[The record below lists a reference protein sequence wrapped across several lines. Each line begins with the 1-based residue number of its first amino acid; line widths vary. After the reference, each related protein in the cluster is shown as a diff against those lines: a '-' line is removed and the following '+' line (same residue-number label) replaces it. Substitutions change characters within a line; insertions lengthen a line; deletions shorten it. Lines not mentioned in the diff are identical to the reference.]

1 MITNFRFVVAS
12 GGTFVVSRLLIHL
25 SQSDWWCGQC
35 WCLVMS
41 FLLLAGVSIIA
52 TRTEWRNYMFAV
64 VCIHVVCMRGLNSV
78 LDDEKIFY
86 AIVAMVYAVL

>member
-1 MITNFRFVVAS
+1 MAS
-12 GGTFVVSRLLIHL
+12 GGAFVVSRLLIHF
-25 SQSDWWCGQC
+25 SQSDRWCGQC

-52 TRTEWRNYMFAV
+52 TRTGWRSYMFAV

-86 AIVAMVYAVL
+86 ATVAMVYAVL